1 MHNLKIVL
9 RFIIIFFYNLSGIA
23 STYPEPSD
31 KEEFIKSQMYDYNY
45 DCPLPPTYSWPK
57 EAEEIIP
64 PKPIS
69 ELTGEHLKSSP

>member
-1 MHNLKIVL
+1 MSELT
-9 RFIIIFFYNLSGIA
+9 FIYSLLYSHLLGIA

-31 KEEFIKSQMYDYNY
+31 KEEFIKAQMYDYNY
-45 DCPLPPTYSWPK
+45 DCPLPVTYSWPR

-69 ELTGEHLKSSP
+69 ELTGEHLKSSA